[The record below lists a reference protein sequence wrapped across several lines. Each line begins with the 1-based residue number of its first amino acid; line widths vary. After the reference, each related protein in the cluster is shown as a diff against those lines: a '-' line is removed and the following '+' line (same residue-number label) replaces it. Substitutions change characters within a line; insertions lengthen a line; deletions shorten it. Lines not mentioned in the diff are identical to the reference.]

1 MQQLHIDGMTIGY
14 SEVRDGPF
22 VMKGNNEAELLEIN
36 QHYLRR
42 LGVDP
47 DKAVR
52 VRMNYERT
60 DFTRYKQVD
69 AVEAGHILASQID
82 VYDGLATQT
91 SQLTLFLP
99 LADCI
104 GAVIYDP
111 IHKAFMVSHLGRH
124 NIEQRG
130 AVASIEFMTKTFN
143 SQPSDCHVWLSPAA
157 GKAKYPLFSFDNQ
170 SLHEV
175 ALQQCEDAGV
185 LPESIMTDQ
194 RDTTQDEQLYS
205 HSEYLKDARPLD
217 GRFIITASLA
227 L

>member
-22 VMKGNNEAELLEIN
+22 VMKGNNEAELLEVN

-69 AVEAGHILASQID
+69 AAEAGHILASQID

-104 GAVIYDP
+104 GAVIYDS

-124 NIEQRG
+124 NIEQ
-130 AVASIEFMTKTFN
+130 
-143 SQPSDCHVWLSPAA
+143 A
-157 GKAKYPLFSFDNQ
+157 GKTKYPLFAFDNQ

-175 ALQQCEDAGV
+175 GRQQCEAAGV
-185 LPESIMTDQ
+185 LPESIMIDQ
-194 RDTTQDEQLYS
+194 RDTTQDKELYS
-205 HSEYLKDARPLD
+205 HSEYLKGTRPLD

-227 L
+227 R